1 MTEKQQAAD
10 PKETLRAIARLMRPH
25 RTVLVVTFL
34 VSLAGVVVNIIA
46 PLRLGHATNLI
57 VAGVAGESLPAGLT
71 KEQALARLH
80 AEGHGTLASVY
91 DTVDFVPGH
100 GIDFAAVA
108 SVLLLALALYAA
120 GSAANFVQERI
131 AANVVQAVARDVRTR
146 AEAKLAR
153 LPLSYFDGQPRG
165 ELLGR
170 VTNDVDNLQQVL
182 QQTFSQLG
190 TAVLYATGLTAVMFV
205 ISPLLAALLLLSL
218 PVCAV
223 IAATLSARARPR
235 FAEQWAATGALAT
248 HVEDMY
254 TGHTLVRVFG
264 RQAHSEA
271 EFDRHN
277 EKACRAGSAAQFF
290 AATIEP
296 ALSFVSNL
304 NYVAVAVI
312 GMLRVASGA
321 LSIGEV
327 QAFLQYSN
335 QFSNQAGQIGA
346 VVGKFQSGLVS
357 AERVFALLDA
367 DEQSA
372 DPADPATLAT
382 VSGHVEFRHVSFRY
396 RPDRPLIED
405 FSLSVPPGTT
415 VAIVGPTGAGKTTLG
430 NLLMRFYEPDSG
442 RILLDGVDIATMS
455 REDLRSRTGLVLQD
469 TWLFGGTVA
478 ENIAYGRPGATR
490 EEIVAAARAMR
501 VDHFVRTLPHG
512 YDTVLDEAAGISVG
526 EKQLI
531 TVARAFLAAPSV
543 LILDEATSSVDTR
556 SELLVQKA
564 MAELRRDRTS
574 FVIAHRLST
583 IRDADLILV
592 MHRGRIVEQGTHDEL
607 LAADGAYADLYTS
620 QFVTTP

>member
-10 PKETLRAIARLMRPH
+10 PKGALRAIARLMRPH
-25 RTVLVVTFL
+25 RTVLVATFL
-34 VSLAGVVVNIIA
+34 VSFAGVVVNIIA
-46 PLRLGHATNLI
+46 PLCLGHATNLI

-71 KEQALARLH
+71 KEQALARLRT
-80 AEGHGTLASVY
+80 EGHGTLASVY

-108 SVLLLALALYAA
+108 SVLLLVLALYAA
-120 GSAANFVQERI
+120 GSAANFMQERI
-131 AANVVQAVARDVRTR
+131 AANVVQAVTRDVRTR

-153 LPLSYFDGQPRG
+153 LPLGYFDGQPRG

-190 TAVLYATGLTAVMFV
+190 TAVLYAAGLTAVMFV

-223 IAATLSARARPR
+223 IAAKLSARARPR

-264 RQAHSEA
+264 RRAHSEA

-277 EKACRAGSAAQFF
+277 EKAYRAGSAAQFF

-312 GMLRVASGA
+312 GMLRVASGT
-321 LSIGEV
+321 LSLGEV
-327 QAFLQYSN
+327 QAFLQYTN

-346 VVGKFQSGLVS
+346 VVGKFQSGLAS

-372 DPADPATLAT
+372 DVADPATLAT
-382 VSGHVEFRHVSFRY
+382 VSGHVEFRDVSFRY

-442 RILLDGVDIATMS
+442 RILLDGVDIAAMR

-469 TWLFGGTVA
+469 TWLFEGTVA

-501 VDHFVRTLPHG
+501 VDHFVKTLPNG
-512 YDTVLDEAAGISVG
+512 YDTVLDEAAGISAG
-526 EKQLI
+526 ERQLI

-564 MAELRRDRTS
+564 MAQLRRGRTS

-592 MHRGRIVEQGTHDEL
+592 MDRGRIVEQGTHDEL